1 MKTLISTRQVALRQ
15 GERQILSDISLAL
28 REAEITS
35 VIGPNGA
42 GKTSLVRI
50 LLGLNRPTSGS
61 VHRAQHLRIG
71 YMPQKLNVN
80 TALPLK
86 VKRFLNLA
94 AHSAMSIDEAL
105 QLAGASQL
113 KEQSMHK
120 LSGGETQRVLLARAL
135 LAKPQLLVLDEPA
148 QGVDITGQEA
158 LYQRI
163 SDLRDTLHCAVLVV
177 SHDLHWV
184 MAKTDSVICLNQHVC
199 CHGHPQTVSTD
210 PAYLTLFG
218 QQAETALA
226 PYVHEHDHAH
236 SIDGDVIG
244 GGACQH
250 D

>member
-1 MKTLISTRQVALRQ
+1 MKTLISTRQVAFRQ

-28 REAEITS
+28 REGEITS

-50 LLGLNRPTSGS
+50 LLGLNRPTSGTI
-61 VHRAQHLRIG
+61 HRVEKLRIG

-80 TALPLK
+80 TTLPLK

-94 AHSAMSIDEAL
+94 AHKAMGIDEAL
-105 QLAGASQL
+105 QLAGATQL
-113 KEQSMHK
+113 REMSLHK

-184 MAKTDSVICLNQHVC
+184 MAKTDSVICLNQHIC

-244 GGACQH
+244 EGGCQH